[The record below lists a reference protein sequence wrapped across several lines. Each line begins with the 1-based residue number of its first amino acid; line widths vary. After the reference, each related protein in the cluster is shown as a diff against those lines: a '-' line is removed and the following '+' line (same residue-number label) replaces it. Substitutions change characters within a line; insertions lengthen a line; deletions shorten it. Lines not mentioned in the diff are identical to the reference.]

1 MASFLPTWWC
11 VAALGR
17 RRGARRFVPK
27 LGTLVTDSQR
37 MGIAKTFFIGFSFTL
52 VAACGNSTLDEV
64 EAAKDKVCACKD
76 KACAIKVKK
85 ETKGLR
91 DKIKDMTNEDKLK
104 AMKFGEQAAACY
116 QKLG

>member
-1 MASFLPTWWC
+1 MASFLPTWRRTSQ
-11 VAALGR
+11 LG
-17 RRGARRFVPK
+17 PK
-27 LGTLVTDSQR
+27 VTDSER
-37 MGIAKTFFIGFSFTL
+37 MGNAKTLLIGLTFTL
-52 VAACGNSTLDEV
+52 AAACGSSTLDEV

-76 KACAIKVKK
+76 KACASKVKK

-116 QKLG
+116 QKLS